1 MQLLDLTGVY
11 WPADSEMF
19 DVVGEQ
25 FVLENVRAMRDSI
38 RHNTRFWPHSVFL
51 AAEPTNPHDKNAIA
65 VYFPLVRQGF
75 LGKSEEAIRV
85 GYLPREQ
92 ALKFHRSVKAMGFP
106 GLMVQVAACVVWLD
120 DDNCG
125 GVKLSLP
132 HNFAALCK
140 RGYCEGADN
149 RPIWLSGSAQPPQP
163 HSSPHSSAEFSDDQ
177 LRMIYCRYA
186 QWKAWNSLPH
196 VIDEKLAAWAQGI
209 GPVGLALT
217 YHCLGVDG
225 FGAEPQP
232 RKTTSPS
239 TQTTTEE
246 STMHGKRKASN
257 AFHSS
262 NDKQLKELLTRSH
275 TLHGAVLVGLDGL
288 AIELQARAMEVLSDP
303 DEASWREAVS
313 ITGMAKGCVQE
324 ALDRIS
330 GAFRAAGIAGPK
342 VDILINLTPPSIPK
356 DGTWL
361 DLPLAIIML
370 QAAGELPDLSE
381 KHEGSYVLVGE
392 LGIHGEVRRVPGVL
406 SLAYMASPGQHLIVP
421 SGNEKEAALILAK
434 PGHEGCGV
442 YPVTHLSEVIEFFRA
457 AKKLD
462 NALKQKI
469 VFESVVDKAIDFGRI
484 RGQMEAKQA
493 AVLAAAGGHNLLL
506 IGPPGEGKSLLA
518 SAMPGILPR
527 LSDEEKVQLTRIYS
541 AAGLLDKDGQAVTRR
556 PMRSVHHTAS
566 KQSIVGGGSG
576 VPRPGEIT
584 MAHLGVLF
592 LDEIAEFSSAT
603 LESLRQPLE
612 SGEIVVSRVGGTF
625 AYPCRFAL
633 VAAMNPCPCGY
644 FGTDRCKCTQQA
656 IKKYQSK
663 ISGPISD
670 RIDLQVVLAALT
682 TEERFAATT
691 DDESPRLRMQ
701 VETARQRQQA
711 RFAGR
716 GIPFNAAI
724 PGGSVVDL
732 CAFSDAGMS
741 HYKKTI
747 DANTLST
754 RSMDRL
760 AKVARTVADL
770 ADEDC
775 VEPAHIDTAARF
787 VVGGLLRESF

>member
-1 MQLLDLTGVY
+1 
-11 WPADSEMF
+11 
-19 DVVGEQ
+19 
-25 FVLENVRAMRDSI
+25 
-38 RHNTRFWPHSVFL
+38 VFL
-51 AAEPTNPHDKNAIA
+51 AAEPTNPHDKNAVA

-92 ALKFHRSVKAMGFP
+92 ALKFHRSVKSMGFP

-120 DDNCG
+120 EDNCG

-132 HNFAALCK
+132 QNFATLCK
-140 RGYCEGADN
+140 KGYCEGADN
-149 RPIWLSGSAQPPQP
+149 RPVWLSSSVQPPTLA
-163 HSSPHSSAEFSDDQ
+163 SSPDSQREFSDDQ

-196 VIDEKLAAWAQGI
+196 VIDEKLAAWAHGI
-209 GPVGLALT
+209 GPVGLAIT
-217 YHCLGVDG
+217 YHSSGVDE
-225 FGAEPQP
+225 FEIGAQP
-232 RKTTSPS
+232 RDTKTATS
-239 TQTTTEE
+239 QTTTEASPMKE
-246 STMHGKRKASN
+246 KRQSGGTT
-257 AFHSS
+257 HRSG
-262 NDKQLKELLTRSH
+262 DRDLKELLDRSH
-275 TLHGAVLVGLDGL
+275 TLHGAVLIGLDGL
-288 AIELQARAMEVLSDP
+288 AIELQARAMGVLRDP
-303 DEASWREAVS
+303 EETSWREAVS
-313 ITGMAKGCVQE
+313 ITGMAKGSVQE

-342 VDILINLTPPSIPK
+342 VEILINLTPPSVPK

-381 KHEGSYVLVGE
+381 KHEGTYVLVGE

-406 SLAYMASPGQHLIVP
+406 SLAYMASPGQNLIVP

-442 YPVTHLSEVIEFFRA
+442 YPVAQLPDVIDFFRG
-457 AKKLD
+457 AKKLE

-469 VFESVVDKAIDFGRI
+469 EFESVVEKAVDFGKI
-484 RGQMEAKQA
+484 RGQLEAKQA

-625 AYPCRFAL
+625 TYPCRFAL
-633 VAAMNPCPCGY
+633 VAAMNPCPCGF
-644 FGTDRCKCTQQA
+644 FGTDRCKCTPQA
-656 IKKYQSK
+656 IKKYQAK

-670 RIDLQVVLAALT
+670 RIDLQVVLAPLT

-691 DDESPRLRMQ
+691 DDESPRLRKQ

-716 GIPFNAAI
+716 DIPFNAAM

-732 CAFSDAGMS
+732 CAFSDPGMS
-741 HYKKTI
+741 HYKSTI

-770 ADEDC
+770 ADADC

-787 VVGGLLRESF
+787 VIGGLLRENF